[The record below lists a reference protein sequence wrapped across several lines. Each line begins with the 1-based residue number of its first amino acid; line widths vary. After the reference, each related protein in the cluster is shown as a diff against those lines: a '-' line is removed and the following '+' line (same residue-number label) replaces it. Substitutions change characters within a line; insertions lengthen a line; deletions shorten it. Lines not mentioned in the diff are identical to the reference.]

1 MATHMATVTERPQA
15 GPGLLPLAG
24 CKESGRSALARD
36 TVVPRHTALALAA
49 AMCVFGANAES
60 VRVQMQLVS
69 GADVLQG
76 HRAGSTSKSDSVI
89 SLVPSLSVRALG
101 AQAQFLA
108 DVSLE
113 GVAHLQGDSSTSL
126 RPRGQVSLKVS
137 PIENTL
143 HLEASALA
151 ERRGANAFDLRPDGL
166 GAANDATYLRTR
178 LMPSFERALTPNLAL
193 HLRSEHVW
201 TRIVDVPGAPDPAQ
215 SGRATDQL
223 LRLES
228 RPLPLGW
235 ALELGHQAGRL
246 SSASEDTIE
255 LTTARGV
262 ASYAAAEQL
271 TLGASLGRE
280 RTRYSLVDRQDTLY
294 GLRARWQPSQRTE
307 IRASYEHRF
316 FGAGIDF
323 EARHR
328 SPYLSLS
335 LRLNRQP
342 VVQAGRY
349 LVDPAGNG
357 VTAILDGILTT
368 RVTDPAARAGAVQ
381 SLVSGL
387 GLPAALSGAVDLTSQ
402 HAQLHE
408 GATATAVLLGRR
420 SLVSATVYMQRQRR
434 LDQAVDLL
442 LPTGTIGDTEQRGVE
457 LRVAHKLSATTAV
470 DAGVRMNRVK
480 GLGED
485 KGQWSNDNSVRV
497 GLTYTLSPRSSLQ
510 FNLRR
515 QLLDSNVVTP
525 TNESA
530 LTVRL
535 SQRF

>member
-1 MATHMATVTERPQA
+1 MATVTERPATLQGTWA
-15 GPGLLPLAG
+15 
-24 CKESGRSALARD
+24 
-36 TVVPRHTALALAA
+36 PRRTALALAA
-49 AMCVFGANAES
+49 ALCMVSANAES
-60 VRVQMQLVS
+60 VRVQMQLIS
-69 GADVLQG
+69 GTDVLRGQHG
-76 HRAGSTSKSDSVI
+76 EGTTKTDTVL
-89 SLVPSLSVRALG
+89 SLVPSLSVRAVG
-101 AQAQFLA
+101 AQAQFVANL
-108 DVSLE
+108 SLE
-113 GVAHLQGDSSTSL
+113 GVAHLQGDSGNSL

-143 HLEASALA
+143 HLEASGLA

-178 LMPSFERALTPNLAL
+178 IMPTFERALTPNLAL
-193 HLRSEHVW
+193 HAHSEHVW
-201 TRIVDVPGAPDPAQ
+201 TRMIDVAGAPDTTQ
-215 SGRATDQL
+215 NSRGTDQL

-246 SSASEDTIE
+246 SSAVEDTID

-262 ASYAAAEQL
+262 ASYAAGEQL

-280 RTRYSLVDRQDTLY
+280 RTRYSLVDRQDTVY
-294 GLRARWQPSQRTE
+294 GARVRWQPSERSD

-316 FGAGIDF
+316 FGAGIDV

-328 SPYLSLS
+328 SPFLSLS

-349 LVDPAGNG
+349 LVDPTSNG
-357 VTAILDGILTT
+357 VNASLDGILTT
-368 RVTDPAARAGAVQ
+368 RVTDPAARAVAVQ
-381 SLVSGL
+381 ALVNSMGL
-387 GLPAALSGAVDLTSQ
+387 SSSLSGAVDVSAQ

-408 GATATAVLLGRR
+408 GATASAVLLGRR
-420 SLVSATVYMQRQRR
+420 SVVSATVYLQRQRR
-434 LDQAVDLL
+434 LDQAQDLL
-442 LPTGTIGDTEQRGVE
+442 PPTSANGDTEQRGVE

-470 DAGVRMNRVK
+470 EGGVRMNRVK
-480 GLGED
+480 GLAED
-485 KGQWSNDNSVRV
+485 SGQWSRDNSVQL
-497 GLTYTLSPRSSLQ
+497 GLTFTLSPRSSLQ

-515 QLLDSNVVTP
+515 QLLDSSVVNSTS
-525 TNESA
+525 ESA
-530 LTVRL
+530 LAVRL

>member
-1 MATHMATVTERPQA
+1 MATHMATVTERALA
-15 GPGLLPLAG
+15 GP
-24 CKESGRSALARD
+24 D
-36 TVVPRHTALALAA
+36 TRAPRRTALALAA
-49 AMCVFGANAES
+49 ALCMVSANAES

-76 HRAGSTSKSDSVI
+76 HRADSTAKTDTLV
-89 SLVPSLSVRALG
+89 SLVPSLSVRAVG

-166 GAANDATYLRTR
+166 GAVNDATYLRTR
-178 LMPSFERALTPNLAL
+178 VMPSFERALTPNLAL
-193 HLRSEHVW
+193 QVRSEHVW
-201 TRIVDVPGAPDPAQ
+201 TRMVDVSGPPDPAQ
-215 SGRATDQL
+215 SSRATDQL

-246 SSASEDTIE
+246 SSASEDTID
-255 LTTARGV
+255 LTSARGV
-262 ASYAAAEQL
+262 ASYAAGEQL

-280 RTRYSLVDRQDTLY
+280 RTQYSLVDRQDTLY
-294 GLRARWQPSQRTE
+294 GLRARWRPSERSD
-307 IRASYEHRF
+307 IRVSYEHRF

-349 LVDPAGNG
+349 LVDPASNG
-357 VTAILDGILTT
+357 VNAILDGILTT

-381 SLVSGL
+381 SLVTGM
-387 GLPAALSGAVDLTSQ
+387 GLPSTLSGAVDLTAQ

-420 SLVSATVYMQRQRR
+420 SVVSATVYLQRQRR
-434 LDQAVDLL
+434 LDQALDLL
-442 LPTGTIGDTEQRGVE
+442 PPTGTIGDTEQRGVE
-457 LRVAHKLSATTAV
+457 LRLAHKLSATTAV
-470 DAGVRMNRVK
+470 EGGVRMNRVR
-480 GLGED
+480 GLAED
-485 KGQWSNDNSVRV
+485 KGQWSNDNSVRIS
-497 GLTYTLSPRSSLQ
+497 LTYTLSPRSSLQ
-510 FNLRR
+510 FTLRR
-515 QLLDSNVVTP
+515 QLLDSNVVIP

-530 LTVRL
+530 LSVRL

>member
-1 MATHMATVTERPQA
+1 MATGTERPAA
-15 GPGLLPLAG
+15 GQRRAPT
-24 CKESGRSALARD
+24 SRALR
-36 TVVPRHTALALAA
+36 RTALALAA
-49 AMCVFGANAES
+49 AVCVASANAES
-60 VRVQMQLVS
+60 VRVQLQLVS

-76 HRAGSTSKSDSVI
+76 HRTGSSANTDTLL
-89 SLVPSLSVRALG
+89 SLVPSLSVRAVG
-101 AQAQFLA
+101 AQAQFMA

-126 RPRGQVSLKVS
+126 RPRGLVSLKVS
-137 PIENTL
+137 PIEDTL
-143 HLEASALA
+143 HVEASALA
-151 ERRGANAFDLRPDGL
+151 ERRGANAFDLRPVGL

-178 LMPSFERALTPNLAL
+178 IMPSFERALTPNLAL
-193 HLRSEHVW
+193 QLRSEHVW
-201 TRIVDVPGAPDPAQ
+201 TRLIDLSGPPDPAHN
-215 SGRATDQL
+215 SRATDQL

-262 ASYAAAEQL
+262 ASYAAGEQL

-280 RTRYSLVDRQDTLY
+280 HTRYSLVDRQDTLY
-294 GLRARWQPSQRTE
+294 GLRARWLPSERSE

-316 FGAGIDF
+316 FGAGIDV

-335 LRLNRQP
+335 LRLSRQP
-342 VVQAGRY
+342 VVHAGRY
-349 LVDPAGNG
+349 LVDPATNG

-368 RVTDPAARAGAVQ
+368 RVTDPTARAGAVQ
-381 SLVSGL
+381 SLVTGM
-387 GLPAALSGAVDLTSQ
+387 GLPPTLSGAVDLTAQ

-420 SLVSATVYMQRQRR
+420 SVVSASVYLQRQRR
-434 LDQAVDLL
+434 LDQALDLL
-442 LPTGTIGDTEQRGVE
+442 PPTSTIGDTEQRGVE
-457 LRVAHKLSATTAV
+457 LRVAHKLSGTTAV
-470 DAGVRMNRVK
+470 EGGVRMNRVK
-480 GLGED
+480 GLAED
-485 KGQWSNDNSVRV
+485 KGQWSHDNSVQV
-497 GLTYTLSPRSSLQ
+497 GVTFTLSPRSSLQ

-515 QLLDSNVVTP
+515 QLLDSNVVIP

-530 LTVRL
+530 LSVRL